1 MSIRQGNNL
10 IAGTPDIT
18 GKADTDLSNL
28 TSTGKSTCAEYAM
41 PSNTHIDETYTSS
54 YTAPANGY
62 LFISGAARTNGGI
75 VALTNTSASFGVQSS
90 GAHSVG
96 YGVYCTIP
104 CKKADIISVYV
115 AEVNIST
122 FRFVYAQGEI

>member
-1 MSIRQGNNL
+1 MSIRQGNNI
-10 IAGTPDIT
+10 IAGTPDLSA
-18 GKADTDLSNL
+18 KANTDLSNL
-28 TSTGKSTCAEYAM
+28 TATGKSTLSEFGF
-41 PSNTHIDETYTSS
+41 PSNTHIDETYTAS

-62 LFISGAARTNGGI
+62 LYVAGAARTNGGI

-96 YGVYCTIP
+96 YVAYCTIP

-115 AEVNIST
+115 AEINIST
-122 FRFVYAQGEI
+122 FRFIYAQGEI